1 MSTLAA
7 PGLLRQ
13 KHTRV
18 QIPWSLPVQVS
29 GMRSK
34 VEKQAEKDAERLLKS
49 AVREGFGVEPVGIAE
64 RLGVQVREIELEP
77 DTLGALFMKPSGDPK
92 IVLNQCHSLL
102 RRRLTCALELGHYV
116 LMSAK
121 TNEYERVDLRD
132 RFEQAGGEADDVY
145 AREFAGCLLMP
156 REDVKILAD
165 LRVDDLEMALRFFV
179 PREAMQARLS
189 GLGMGT
195 FVLQET
201 R

>member
-1 MSTLAA
+1 MNALAA

-13 KHTRV
+13 KRTRV
-18 QIPWSLPVQVS
+18 QIPWSPSVEML

-34 VEKQAEKDAERLLKS
+34 AKKEAEKDAERLLKS

-64 RLGVQVREIELEP
+64 RLGIQVRETELDP

-92 IVLNQCHSLL
+92 IVLNRRHSLL
-102 RRRLTCALELGHYV
+102 RRRLTCALELGHY
-116 LMSAK
+116 LHTSAK

-145 AREFAGCLLMP
+145 AHEFAGCLLMP
-156 REDVKILAD
+156 KEDVKILAD

-179 PREAMQARLS
+179 PREAMQDRLT
-189 GLGMGT
+189 GLGLGT
-195 FVLQET
+195 FDLEAA
-201 R
+201 